1 MMETATSA
9 REFRISKQIEEQLR
23 GIVGAEFVR
32 AADAND
38 AVCDAQ
44 PQLVV
49 APGNEAEVAA
59 VLRCANEAGIAVIPR
74 GGGTKLEWGNTPVR
88 GELILSL
95 ARLNR
100 VLDHAWADLTV
111 SVEAGCTL
119 QVLQET
125 LAQHGQRLA
134 LDALWPERATIGGVL
149 STNDSGALRLR
160 FGALRDLIIG
170 VTLALPDGTLASS
183 GGRVVKNV
191 AGYDLPK
198 LATGALGT
206 LGVITRAFF
215 RLHPVCPNSLT
226 VSFSA
231 ADVEEMQAKILAIQ
245 DSKLAHTAFQI
256 CCGTEMGGGAV
267 AELLL
272 EATEAGLVAQRQ
284 QVRKMVGSFEIAA
297 KQVRNAR
304 QQLWSG
310 ASENAVV
317 VKMSV
322 LPALIAKAI
331 RLVESVTKGDQL
343 KWKAVFQ
350 ATGIGWLRLDGPAR
364 ELAHVVSRLRAA
376 LESDGGSLVIAHR
389 PQSKEMSALDAWGNP
404 GDALPLMRALKNRL
418 DSQNTLNPGRFVG
431 GI

>member
-1 MMETATSA
+1 METATSA

-23 GIVGAEFVR
+23 GVVGAEFVS

-38 AVCDAQ
+38 AVCAVQ

-59 VLRCANEAGIAVIPR
+59 VLRCANDAGIAVIPR
-74 GGGTKLEWGNTPVR
+74 GGGTKLEWGNVPAR

-119 QVLQET
+119 HVLQET

-134 LDALWPERATIGGVL
+134 LDALWPERATVGGVL

-215 RLHPVCPNSLT
+215 RLHPVCPSSVT
-226 VSFSA
+226 VNFSA
-231 ADVEEMQAKILAIQ
+231 ADVEEMQTKILTIQ

-256 CCGTEMGGGAV
+256 RCGGEMGEGAIG
-267 AELLL
+267 ELLL
-272 EATEAGLVAQRQ
+272 EATEAGLVAQQ
-284 QVRKMVGSFEIAA
+284 QQMRKMVGSVEIAGN
-297 KQVRNAR
+297 QVWSAR
-304 QQLWSG
+304 QELWAG
-310 ASENAVV
+310 ASENSAVV
-317 VKMSV
+317 KLSV
-322 LPALIAKAI
+322 LPALIAKTI
-331 RLVESVTKGDQL
+331 RLVESAAKGDQL

-350 ATGIGWLRLDGPAR
+350 ATGIGWLRLEGRAHA
-364 ELAHVVSRLRAA
+364 LADVVKRLRSA
-376 LESDGGSLVIAHR
+376 LEGDGGSLVI
-389 PQSKEMSALDAWGNP
+389 
-404 GDALPLMRALKNRL
+404 
-418 DSQNTLNPGRFVG
+418 
-431 GI
+431 

>member
-1 MMETATSA
+1 MMETATST

-23 GIVGAEFVR
+23 GVVGAEFVG

-38 AVCDAQ
+38 AVRSVQ

-49 APGNEAEVAA
+49 TPGNEAEVAA
-59 VLRCANEAGIAVIPR
+59 VLRCANELGIAVIPR
-74 GGGTKLEWGNTPVR
+74 GGGTKLEWGNAPVR

-119 QVLQET
+119 QTLQET

-215 RLHPVCPNSLT
+215 RLHPVCPSSLT

-231 ADVEEMQAKILAIQ
+231 ADVEEMQTKILAIQ

-256 CCGTEMGGGAV
+256 RCAGEMGGGAV

-272 EATEAGLVAQRQ
+272 EATEAGLVAQQ
-284 QVRKMVGSFEIAA
+284 QQMRKMVGSFEIAA
-297 KQVRNAR
+297 KQVWSAR
-304 QQLWSG
+304 QELWSG

-317 VKMSV
+317 AKVSV
-322 LPALIAKAI
+322 LPALVAKTI
-331 RLVESVTKGDQL
+331 RLVESAAKGAQL
-343 KWKAVFQ
+343 QWKAYF
-350 ATGIGWLRLDGPAR
+350 
-364 ELAHVVSRLRAA
+364 RLRALAGCDWMAPLARLRLVLIGCA
-376 LESDGGSLVIAHR
+376 LHWKMMA
-389 PQSKEMSALDAWGNP
+389 
-404 GDALPLMRALKNRL
+404 
-418 DSQNTLNPGRFVG
+418 GRW
-431 GI
+431 